1 MDHAGLAGLRRHQ
14 LARRGFVMT
23 GLIGGFTLATA
34 RAEASAIHTDS
45 QGLIA
50 GEVAIPAPDGKI
62 PAYFARPDK
71 HGPFPTLLV
80 IEEVFGVHEHIKD
93 LCRRFAK
100 AGYLAVAP
108 ELYARQGDLS
118 KMTDVAQI
126 LREVIARVPDA
137 QVMSDLDIT
146 AAWAANNHGNPAKL
160 GVTGFCRGG
169 RVTWLYAAHNP
180 KLKAAI
186 AWYGPIGGV
195 TSEIQPKT
203 VLELADQIQCPLLGL
218 YGAKDSGIPVEQV
231 SAAEARA
238 KAAGKTVEIVIYPDA
253 GHAFLADYRP
263 SYNKDAAENGWARTL
278 AWLKRYGVA

>member
-1 MDHAGLAGLRRHQ
+1 MPP
-14 LARRGFVMT
+14 
-23 GLIGGFTLATA
+23 
-34 RAEASAIHTDS
+34 IHTDS
-45 QGLIA
+45 QGLVA

-71 HGPFPTLLV
+71 PGPLPTLLV
-80 IEEVFGVHEHIKD
+80 VEEIFGVHEHIKD

-118 KMTDVAQI
+118 RMTDVAQI
-126 LREVIARVPDA
+126 LREVIARAPDA

-146 AAWAANNHGNPAKL
+146 AAWAANNHGNPDKL

-203 VLELADQIQCPLLGL
+203 VLELADHIQCPLLGL

-231 SAAEARA
+231 RAAEARA
-238 KAAGKTVEIVIYPDA
+238 KAAGKTVEIVIYSDV